1 MGTFV
6 ILKMHILCFVVVE
19 DHERVLIYQNE
30 SNGGADRSPG
40 KTIISLV
47 NEIYL
52 SMIKPIPEKAP
63 FLA

>member
-1 MGTFV
+1 LALPSLRFE
-6 ILKMHILCFVVVE
+6 HIKIPHFCGIVK
-19 DHERVLIYQNE
+19 
-30 SNGGADRSPG
+30 SGGADRSPG